1 MYLSKNSSTRTPSH
15 LSTVAIA
22 VISINAALIS
32 ANTFAENS
40 TQLETLVV
48 TGEKIDKDIKETTT
62 AVTVITEETYDSGE
76 SKEVNDIVTVAPN
89 VTSAGFG
96 TINIRGV
103 NGAGAS
109 TGSNAFMTGGS
120 PRISTTVDG
129 VAEAWGGYNFT
140 PSQLW
145 DTQQVEVLRGPQSTS
160 QGTNAIGGA
169 VVIQTNDPSFDS
181 ESAIRLG
188 LERYDNGNL
197 QKNIAVMNSGP
208 LLEDELAYRI
218 AFDGTKGEGWMN
230 YKQANSELDDGPDID
245 DSESTNLRG
254 KLLWAPSNIDG
265 LTVKLGVTHR
275 KNKGEYLSW
284 ANDKDNNF
292 STQTLTLDSNNGN
305 NTRLQDSTVDTLS
318 VDIEYQITDGIK
330 NALQISYNDQKAYFD
345 EYPGS
350 TLFTKTEE
358 TISLENRIIITPSDS
373 QFSGLIGLYAS
384 KSDGTLD
391 VQPDNSFIADS
402 SKTTLSLYG
411 ETTYNATEKLVITVG
426 GRIESVN
433 QDRSLLRSTTW
444 PSVTEHN
451 LNQDQTETIL
461 LPKLST
467 TYDLTGQ
474 TTIGASIRQ
483 GYNSGGGA
491 LDWSDNSYY
500 TFDKE
505 EVTAYEFSSKSHF
518 DSITL
523 NASVFYNDYADYQAY
538 TSNRL
543 VNVKSAHTYGAELEA
558 VAFINEDLEIRGSI
572 GTLQTKV
579 DSTDAD
585 TSSWDGNEIT
595 YSPDLNLGLGFTQ
608 YIGDNWSF
616 GADATY
622 VGEYYSDLDNTED
635 YKAGDYVI
643 TNARVKYEIGD
654 FMIDGYIKNLTNED
668 VVYLINRGT
677 RASVGQTRTIGLSA
691 TYRM

>member
-48 TGEKIDKDIKETTT
+48 TGEKIDKDIKDTTT
-62 AVTVITEETYDSGE
+62 AVTVIDGESYASGE
-76 SKEVNDIVTVAPN
+76 AKKMNDVVTQAPN
-89 VTSAGFG
+89 VTTAGFG
-96 TINIRGV
+96 TINIRGI
-103 NGAGAS
+103 NGTGAA
-109 TGSNAFMTGGS
+109 TGSNAYITGSS
-120 PRISTTVDG
+120 PRITTTVDG
-129 VAEAWGGYNFT
+129 VSEAWAGYNYT
-140 PSQLW
+140 PTGLW
-145 DTQQVEVLRGPQSTS
+145 DTQAVEVLRGPQSTY
-160 QGTNAIGGA
+160 QGANAIGGA

-188 LERYDNGNL
+188 LEKYDNSNIK
-197 QKNIAVMNSGP
+197 KNIAVMNSGT
-208 LLEDELAYRI
+208 LIEDELAYRLT
-218 AFDGTKGEGWMN
+218 FDGTTGEGWLSYTN
-230 YKQANSELDDGPDID
+230 VNSDAPDLDDA
-245 DSESTNLRG
+245 ESTNFRG
-254 KLLWAPSNIDG
+254 KLLWNPSNIDG
-265 LTVKLGVTHR
+265 LSAKLSITTR
-275 KNKGEYLSW
+275 NDEGEFLDWASDYNNQALDLS
-284 ANDKDNNF
+284 
-292 STQTLTLDSNNGN
+292 SE
-305 NTRLQDSTVDTLS
+305 NTRIQDSTSDTVSL
-318 VDIEYQITDGIK
+318 DIDYQISDGIK
-330 NALQISYNDQKAYFD
+330 NTLQISSSKQDSHFD
-345 EYPGS
+345 EYTG
-350 TLFTKTEE
+350 KTQAWRNEE
-358 TISLENRIIITPSDS
+358 TTALENRILITPQNSRS
-373 QFSGLIGLYAS
+373 TSLIGLYLS
-384 KSDGTLD
+384 QTDTLLD
-391 VQPDNSFIADS
+391 VDWNSAADFDANGTK
-402 SKTTLSLYG
+402 KTLAFFG
-411 ETTYNATEKLVITVG
+411 ETTFEATEKLAITAG
-426 GRIESVN
+426 GRIERMS
-433 QDRSLLRSTTW
+433 QDRKLARSNGSTLDHD
-444 PSVTEHN
+444 E
-451 LNQDQTETIL
+451 TETTL
-461 LPKLST
+461 LPKLSATYILTSNT
-467 TYDLTGQ
+467 TLG
-474 TTIGASIRQ
+474 GSIRK
-483 GYNSGGGA
+483 GYNAGGA
-491 LDWSDNSYY
+491 GLDWSDNSYY
-500 TFDKE
+500 TYDKE

-518 DSITL
+518 DSFIL
-523 NASVFYNDYADYQAY
+523 NANIFYNDYSGYQAY

-543 VNVKSAHTYGAELEA
+543 VNVKSVHTYGAELEA
-558 VAFINEDLEIRGSI
+558 TVLATDNLEIRGSI

-622 VGEYYSDLDNTED
+622 VGEYYSDLGNTED